1 MFTTML
7 EGTKDDWMHIASEHM
22 KHQQSAAADQI
33 IDSLKRLEAI
43 EVGFGANQLVHSLMT
58 ATLARR
64 DGASDEEVVA
74 ALCHDI
80 GKLFSIPNHGAI
92 AGEMLKPYV
101 ADDIYHAIVHHQD
114 FQGRYYYEHLGKD
127 PNAREK
133 YRGEPWFAMAEKIVD
148 RWDAP
153 AFDPDYDVDSLE
165 SFEPE
170 IRRVFA
176 APKRGI

>member
-7 EGTKDDWMHIASEHM
+7 EGTQDDWMHIAAEHM
-22 KHQQSAAADQI
+22 KHQQSAAAKQI
-33 IDSLKRLEAI
+33 MESLARLEAI

-64 DGASDEEVVA
+64 EGASDQEIVA

-80 GKLFSIPNHGAI
+80 GKLFSIPNHGPI
-92 AGEMLKPYV
+92 AAEMLKPYV
-101 ADDIYHAIVHHQD
+101 SDDIYHAVKHHQD
-114 FQGRYYYEHLGKD
+114 FQGRYYYGYLGKD
-127 PNAREK
+127 PNARDQFK
-133 YRGEPWFAMAEKIVD
+133 GESWYEMAEKLVD

-153 AFDPDYDVDSLE
+153 AFDPAYDIDSLE

-170 IRRVFA
+170 VSRVFA
-176 APKRGI
+176 RPIRAY